1 MKVPFVDL
9 TTVTQQVKADYLSA
23 VSALL
28 DKNHFILTE
37 EVAAFEQQ
45 WAATVGTKYCVAV
58 SNGAD
63 ALYLALQACGVGAGD
78 EVITQGNAY
87 NASVTAI
94 MRTGAVPRF
103 ADVKADTLTLD
114 VSRIE
119 PLINEKTKAIL
130 PVHLYGQPN
139 DLAAITALAQKH
151 QLKVI
156 EDCAQAHLATF
167 EGKLVGGWGD
177 AGAFSFYPTK
187 NLGAFGDA
195 GAVTTNDEKMYR
207 EILARRDLGQ
217 VQKNDHRYLGTNMRC
232 DPVQAIAL
240 SLKLNYLRAN
250 TQARQAA
257 ALRYDE
263 LIAKISGTV
272 ITPVGRSPQA
282 EHVYHLYAVQINGR
296 ERDAVMAAL
305 AEQGIQTAIHYPTV
319 VCRQPFYHGPKD
331 SCPVAEAAAKK
342 ILSLPLFVGIT
353 EAQQQ
358 SVVDALAAAV
368 RTSSG

>member
-9 TTVTQQVKADYLSA
+9 TVVTRQVKADYLSA
-23 VSALL
+23 VGTLL

-45 WAATVGTKYCVAV
+45 WAATIGMKYCVAV

-63 ALYLALQACGVGAGD
+63 ALYLALVACGVGAGD

-103 ADVKADTLTLD
+103 ADIKADTLTID

-139 DLAAITALAQKH
+139 NLAAINTIAQKH

-156 EDCAQAHLATF
+156 EDCAQAHLATY
-167 EGKLVGGWGD
+167 EGTMAGGWGD
-177 AGAFSFYPTK
+177 ANAFSFYPTK

-195 GAVTTNDEKMYR
+195 GAVTTNDEKIYR

-217 VQKNDHRYLGTNMRC
+217 VQKNDHHYFGANMRC

-240 SLKLNYLRAN
+240 TLKLAHLRAN

-263 LIAKISGTV
+263 LIAQAAGTSV
-272 ITPVGRSPQA
+272 TPVGRLPKA
-282 EHVYHLYAVQINGR
+282 EHVYHLYVVQISGF
-296 ERDAVMAAL
+296 ERGAVMAAL

-319 VCRQPFYHGPKD
+319 VYQQPFYHGPKD
-331 SCPVAEAAAKK
+331 PCPVAEAAAKK

-353 EAQQQ
+353 AEQQQ
-358 SVVDALAAAV
+358 YVVDALAAAV
-368 RTSSG
+368 RT